1 MIPLVPSKR
10 ILRSGEW
17 FTGNDEVALSHR
29 VVMASIGFDLGPNN
43 DRPIIG
49 IADSSSELNPCNL
62 PLRDYI
68 TDIKAGILKAG
79 GIPMVFPVM
88 SLGEDLMKPSSMLYR
103 NLLSMEVEEYLRSY
117 PLDGVVLLA
126 NCDKSVPGALM
137 GAASSNLPTIMF
149 TAGAR
154 PVPIYDGKRIGTG
167 TDLWRM
173 WADFRAGKISQE
185 EWGKFESCLNCG
197 LGSCNTMGTA
207 SSVAL
212 MVEALGMT
220 LPGTSTIP
228 EGNPTRKVAAFE
240 SGKEIVKM
248 VNEQI
253 LPSNIMTPKAFRNA
267 VRVLHACGGS
277 TNALIHLIAISG
289 RIGGELSLNDIGKLG
304 KNVPVLADVEPSGR
318 GLIQDFHQAG
328 GLPALA
334 YEIRDLLELD
344 ALTLTGKTLGEYITL
359 RSNANNSIRSITNP
373 LRRTG
378 AFEVVSG
385 NLAVNGAVIKVS
397 AASPELLNHAGP
409 AVVFESYSDMRE
421 RIDDPDLVV
430 TKDSVLVLT
439 GCGAVGVPGMPEW
452 GMIPIPKKLA
462 AQGIVDMVRV
472 TDARMSGTSFG
483 TCVLHVSPE
492 GAIGGMIGMVRDG
505 DIIELDVPHGTLRVQ
520 IADQE
525 FDRRKNASKP
535 TRSKHLRG
543 WPALYQR
550 HVLQPDEG
558 CDFDFLRASTQEE
571 RKFVP
576 PIVGRS

>member
-1 MIPLVPSKR
+1 MNSARPTKPN
-10 ILRSGEW
+10 LRSSEW
-17 FTGNDEVALSHR
+17 FAGNDEVALSHR
-29 VVMASIGFDLGPNN
+29 VVMASMGFNLEPDN

-49 IADSSSELNPCNL
+49 IADSSSELNPCNY
-62 PLRDYI
+62 PLRDHI
-68 TDIKAGILKAG
+68 TDIKAGILQAG

-88 SLGEDLMKPSSMLYR
+88 SLGEDLMKPSAMLYR

-149 TAGAR
+149 NAGAR
-154 PVPIYDGKRIGTG
+154 PASIYQGRRIGTG

-173 WADFRAGKISQE
+173 WADFRAGIISE
-185 EWGKFESCLNCG
+185 AEWRKFERCLNCG

-212 MVEALGMT
+212 MVEALGMM
-220 LPGTSTIP
+220 LSGTSTIP
-228 EGNPTRKVAAFE
+228 AGDSARKVAAFD
-240 SGKEIVKM
+240 SGVEIVRL

-253 LPSNIMTPKAFRNA
+253 LPTDIMTPQAFRNA

-289 RIGGELSLNDIGKLG
+289 RVGGELSLGDIAKLG
-304 KNVPVLADVEPSGR
+304 KNVPLLADVEPSGK
-318 GLIQDFHQAG
+318 GLIQDFHEAG

-334 YEIRDLLELD
+334 YELQHLLELD
-344 ALTLTGKTLGEYITL
+344 AVTLTGKTLGECITPKK
-359 RSNANNSIRSITNP
+359 NSHVAIRAIDDP
-373 LRRTG
+373 LQKTG

-397 AASPELLNHAGP
+397 AASQDLLKHAGP
-409 AVVFESYSDMRE
+409 AVVFNSYSDMRE
-421 RIDDPDLVV
+421 RIDDPELVV
-430 TKDSVLVLT
+430 TMNSVLVLT

-462 AQGIVDMVRV
+462 AQGVVDMVRV

-483 TCVLHVSPE
+483 TCILHVSPE
-492 GAIGGMIGMVRDG
+492 GAIGGVIGLVRDG
-505 DIIELDVPHGTLRVQ
+505 DLIELDVANGILNLQ
-520 IADQE
+520 ISE
-525 FDRRKNASKP
+525 TELERRKSIATS
-535 TRSKHLRG
+535 TRNSHLRG
-543 WPALYQR
+543 WPALYQA

-558 CDFDFLRASTQEE
+558 CDFDFLRAQTEEE
-571 RKFVP
+571 RRFVP